1 MVTADELEWP
11 TAVGRTIKELA
22 MDSGKSE
29 MTIYTKMRS
38 QKKGLN
44 IRGYKVEV
52 VEVEE
57 WKQTLKL
64 PLKIIR
70 NECLMQIPLNLEMMV
85 FADYVLMKKIKV
97 DLLLVYQWVK
107 LNIWYL

>member
-11 TAVGRTIKELA
+11 IAVGNSIEELA
-22 MDSGKSE
+22 KESGKSE

-44 IRGYKVEV
+44 IKDYKVEV

-57 WKQTLKL
+57 
-64 PLKIIR
+64 
-70 NECLMQIPLNLEMMV
+70 
-85 FADYVLMKKIKV
+85 
-97 DLLLVYQWVK
+97 
-107 LNIWYL
+107 